1 MSKTRRIIL
10 GVDPGTVVMG
20 YALLEVGGDKP
31 RVIAMESVRLDTRLE
46 MFDRLRNVHEVV
58 RGLILGHRAQQLAIE
73 APFHGKNVQSM
84 LKLGR
89 AQGVVIAAALAA
101 GLPVA
106 EYSPRSIK
114 QSVTGNGNATKE
126 RVWLMLQHT
135 LGIRMEMTRLDA
147 SDALAVAV
155 CHHYAESSP
164 VPESR
169 RKGGAKG
176 RGKGGWE
183 SFVKEN
189 PGRLA

>member
-1 MSKTRRIIL
+1 MIL

-20 YALLEVGGDKP
+20 YALLEVGGTAP
-31 RVIAMESVRLDTRLE
+31 RMVEMESVRLDTRAE
-46 MFDRLRNVHEVV
+46 MFDRLRNVHEVIQT
-58 RGLILGHRAQQLAIE
+58 LILRYHPQQLAIE

-89 AQGVVIAAALAA
+89 AQGVVIAAALAQ

-114 QSVTGNGNATKE
+114 QAVTGNGNATKE

-135 LGIRMEMTRLDA
+135 LGIRMEMIRMDA

-155 CHHYAESSP
+155 CHHYAETSP
-164 VPESR
+164 VQESR
-169 RKGGAKG
+169 KKGGARG

-183 SFVKEN
+183 NFVREN

>member
-1 MSKTRRIIL
+1 MSNTRRIIL

-20 YALLEVGGDKP
+20 YALLEVGGATP
-31 RVIAMESVRLDTRLE
+31 RMVAMESVRLDTRME
-46 MFDRLRNVHEVV
+46 MFERLRSVHEVV
-58 RGLILGHRAQQLAIE
+58 HGLIQRHRPQQLAIE

-89 AQGVVIAAALAA
+89 AQGVVIAAALAQ

-114 QSVTGNGNATKE
+114 QAVTGNGSATKE

-135 LGIRMEMTRLDA
+135 LGIRMEMTRMDA

-169 RKGGAKG
+169 RKSGAKG

-183 SFVKEN
+183 AFVKEN

>member
-1 MSKTRRIIL
+1 
-10 GVDPGTVVMG
+10 MG
-20 YALLEVGGDKP
+20 YALLEVGGATL
-31 RVIAMESVRLDTRLE
+31 RMVEMESVRLDTRLE
-46 MFDRLRNVHEVV
+46 MFDRLSSVHEVV
-58 RGLILGHRAQQLAIE
+58 HGLILRHRPQQLAIE

-89 AQGVVIAAALAA
+89 AQGVVIAAALAER
-101 GLPVA
+101 LPVA

-114 QSVTGNGNATKE
+114 QAVTGNGNATKE

-135 LGIRMEMTRLDA
+135 LGIRMEMTRMDA

-155 CHHYAESSP
+155 CHHYAETSP

-169 RKGGAKG
+169 KKGGAKP

-183 SFVKEN
+183 TFVKEN
-189 PGRLA
+189 PGRIA

>member
-1 MSKTRRIIL
+1 
-10 GVDPGTVVMG
+10 MG
-20 YALLEVGGDKP
+20 YALLEVGGATP
-31 RVIAMESVRLDTRLE
+31 RMVAMESVRLDTRME
-46 MFDRLRNVHEVV
+46 MFERLRSVHEVV
-58 RGLILGHRAQQLAIE
+58 HGLIQRHRPQQLAIE

-89 AQGVVIAAALAA
+89 AQGVVIAAALAQ

-114 QSVTGNGNATKE
+114 QAVTGNGSATKE

-135 LGIRMEMTRLDA
+135 LGIRMEMTRMDA

-169 RKGGAKG
+169 KKSGAKG

-183 SFVKEN
+183 AFVKEN